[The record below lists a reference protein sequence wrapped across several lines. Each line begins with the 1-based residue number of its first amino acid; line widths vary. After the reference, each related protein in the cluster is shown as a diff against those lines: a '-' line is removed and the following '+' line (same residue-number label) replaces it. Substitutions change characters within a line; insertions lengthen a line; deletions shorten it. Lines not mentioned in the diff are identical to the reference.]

1 MTIKSKIQKYI
12 EEEKQLSEYKVQLL
26 KTGEQKQYKDRL
38 ILKEE
43 DFINFDFSKISFASL
58 EDVRGAVLL
67 FKTSREEFDEK
78 YGDSK
83 KKSLEKISSFEI
95 DILNRKL
102 LFFEEKCKWILDSK
116 VKEINIIDNLVI
128 RSLLKDDSE
137 DFTDM
142 SIQKMKKVEGSSVGK
157 YRARIQI
164 LLYCIS
170 RYFFSEIK
178 KIKAEIAEKEYI
190 SYLYLRD
197 LNIKLY
203 LIFENYSNFIYQYF
217 NRGKKE
223 LPSLLVG
230 SNGENDYIDSIH
242 DLINIV
248 NDINLFE
255 IKKISDKSIEVFNKD
270 GSMIQ
275 KRSSD
280 RAYGINT
287 EIKRIGNESI
297 NILYMDVYTKSGN
310 NITNLLENSFFNNY
324 IKGDYVKS
332 ISTVPLNIL
341 LSTVES
347 NKELLSD
354 FSQFFYNDKIDYEK
368 INKGSITSVLLSR
381 ENSIILVAETRSD
394 AEHLAEAEKSISIL
408 INSFKKEYQ
417 ERFSYYLP
425 DSLENDNR
433 KGNLKKFLEQK
444 NANG

>member
-1 MTIKSKIQKYI
+1 M
-12 EEEKQLSEYKVQLL
+12 
-26 KTGEQKQYKDRL
+26 
-38 ILKEE
+38 
-43 DFINFDFSKISFASL
+43 
-58 EDVRGAVLL
+58 
-67 FKTSREEFDEK
+67 
-78 YGDSK
+78 
-83 KKSLEKISSFEI
+83 
-95 DILNRKL
+95 
-102 LFFEEKCKWILDSK
+102 
-116 VKEINIIDNLVI
+116 
-128 RSLLKDDSE
+128 
-137 DFTDM
+137 
-142 SIQKMKKVEGSSVGK
+142 
-157 YRARIQI
+157 
-164 LLYCIS
+164 
-170 RYFFSEIK
+170 
-178 KIKAEIAEKEYI
+178 
-190 SYLYLRD
+190 
-197 LNIKLY
+197 
-203 LIFENYSNFIYQYF
+203 
-217 NRGKKE
+217 
-223 LPSLLVG
+223 PSLLVG